1 MYVLRLDY
9 KNGRRSEYVWMHG
22 PDGGLG
28 QAKANY
34 DVAKDV
40 MLRGAFGNITDDA
53 GREAGIRGTDLIS
66 VELGDP
72 SVEARV
78 GYLLQ
83 GELQAVHAKYGPPP
97 APEPQRG
104 QQAWPPE
111 PVEDSGYQPAIGGAP
126 RFAA

>member
-9 KNGRRSEYVWMHG
+9 KNGRRSEYVWANG

-34 DVAKDV
+34 DVAKDC
-40 MLRGAFGNITDDA
+40 LARNGFGSITDEA
-53 GREAGIRGTDLIS
+53 GREAAIRGAELIS

-72 SVEARV
+72 AIEAQV

-104 QQAWPPE
+104 QQAWPPA
-111 PVEDSGYQPAIGGAP
+111 EDNGYQPAIGGGP

>member
-1 MYVLRLDY
+1 MYILRLDY
-9 KNGRRSEYVWMHG
+9 KNGKRSEYVWANG

-28 QAKANY
+28 QAKANLEVGKICLEKGGIGIIM
-34 DVAKDV
+34 DE
-40 MLRGAFGNITDDA
+40 A
-53 GREAGIRGTDLIS
+53 GREAVIRGAELIS

-72 SVEARV
+72 AIEAQV

-97 APEPQRG
+97 AQEQRD
-104 QQAWPPE
+104 QQQQWPPA
-111 PVEDSGYQPAIGGAP
+111 PDDSGYQPAIGGGP

>member
-9 KNGRRSEYVWMHG
+9 KNGRRSEYVWANG

-34 DVAKDV
+34 DVAKDC
-40 MLRGAFGNITDDA
+40 MARGAFGSITDEA
-53 GREAGIRGTDLIS
+53 GREAGVRGTELIS

-72 SVEARV
+72 AIEAQV

-97 APEPQRG
+97 APAREQQG
-104 QQAWPPE
+104 QWPPA
-111 PVEDSGYQPAIGGAP
+111 PVEDNGYQPAIGGGP

>member
-9 KNGRRSEYVWMHG
+9 KNGKRSEYVWANG

-28 QAKANY
+28 QAKANFEVGKTCLEKGAIGIII
-34 DVAKDV
+34 DEAGRDAVI
-40 MLRGAFGNITDDA
+40 RGA
-53 GREAGIRGTDLIS
+53 ELIS

-83 GELQAVHAKYGPPP
+83 GELQAVHAKYGLPPQPQQVQQWQP
-97 APEPQRG
+97 AQ
-104 QQAWPPE
+104 
-111 PVEDSGYQPAIGGAP
+111 DDNGYQPAIGGGP